1 MFVGCERFL
10 ETVTKSY
17 KSLTKFL
24 PGPAG
29 PPDPSIADHLTAL
42 YTPCVVFAWICLSP
56 PALLAL
62 RPKARSTQGMQG
74 RPTSRYVSA
83 GASGAGAARRAGALP
98 DRGDTLRR

>member
-1 MFVGCERFL
+1 MCWLAKMFVGCGRSL

-17 KSLTKFL
+17 KSLTKLL

-62 RPKARSTQGMQG
+62 RPKARRACRAG
-74 RPTSRYVSA
+74 RPVVT
-83 GASGAGAARRAGALP
+83 
-98 DRGDTLRR
+98 